1 MKKKKIEPLERK
13 SKNITN
19 KTKSMYPIVMFT

>member
-1 MKKKKIEPLERK
+1 MKKKNLDLFERK